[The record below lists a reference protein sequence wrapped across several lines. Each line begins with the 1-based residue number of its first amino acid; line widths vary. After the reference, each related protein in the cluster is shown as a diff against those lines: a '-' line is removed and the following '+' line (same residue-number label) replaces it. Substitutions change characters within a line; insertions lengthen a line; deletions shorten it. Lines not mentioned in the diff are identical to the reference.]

1 MNTDGRDRLAH
12 ADTTIVC
19 CLLAVF
25 CEGIDLQA
33 AGVAAGGIIPEF
45 KPSPDQ
51 IGTFFSASTFG
62 LFVGALIG
70 GRLSDG
76 LVRRGCPEINR
87 TGQYHAGQ
95 GVRPRHFDA
104 PDLAN
109 LARAGGEWGSQMP

>member
-1 MNTDGRDRLAH
+1 MGH
-12 ADTTIVC
+12 AATTIVC

-62 LFVGALIG
+62 LFLGALI
-70 GRLSDG
+70 
-76 LVRRGCPEINR
+76 
-87 TGQYHAGQ
+87 
-95 GVRPRHFDA
+95 DA
-104 PDLAN
+104 A
-109 LARAGGEWGSQMP
+109 